1 MAKAGAFWVLY
12 SIPINLC
19 KGAKNGEFQRIKLA
33 LSLVAGKPYIRGAT
47 QQWAAMVIKCHRNKP
62 FGPGGSTRRLHQS
75 RLISN
80 GIRPTADFLKSA
92 TGQLSCKRL

>member
-62 FGPGGSTRRLHQS
+62 FGPGGSTRRLHQ
-75 RLISN
+75 RLHEMQALMGAN
-80 GIRPTADFLKSA
+80 
-92 TGQLSCKRL
+92 